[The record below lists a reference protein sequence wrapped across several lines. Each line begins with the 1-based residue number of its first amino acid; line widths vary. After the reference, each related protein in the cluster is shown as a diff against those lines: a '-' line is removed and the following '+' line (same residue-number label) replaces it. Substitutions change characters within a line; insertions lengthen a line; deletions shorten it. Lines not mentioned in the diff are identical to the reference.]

1 MQYFIVIL
9 KIININNK
17 KNKSKDKLL
26 IAMAMNASSG
36 EQPTNAPAM
45 EESSSDDI
53 HAVPDVELL
62 QFQKQRST
70 PKVSL
75 SEVNLDGLEVVHCE
89 VEDFGQMSNQTNGGA
104 HLGMAPSGTEEQVI
118 RQLQKMGSLGSSDE
132 MGAQAAAA

>member
-1 MQYFIVIL
+1 MPYWGFGVL
-9 KIININNK
+9 
-17 KNKSKDKLL
+17 
-26 IAMAMNASSG
+26 G
-36 EQPTNAPAM
+36 
-45 EESSSDDI
+45 
-53 HAVPDVELL
+53 
-62 QFQKQRST
+62 
-70 PKVSL
+70 SL